1 MARPCSITTGA
12 VMGINKLLDGKA
24 LASELRAEMATE
36 VRNAVAAGAR
46 PPGLAVILVG
56 DDAASQVYVRNK
68 QRACAEVGIVSVPF
82 LLPVDTS
89 EAKLQALIADLN
101 GRPDIDGILLQLPLP
116 EGLDSRAC
124 LDAIAADKDVDGFH
138 PANMGKLALGL
149 PGFAPCT
156 PLGVLELL
164 KRNNIE
170 LDGKKA
176 VIVGRSNIVGK
187 PLAMLL
193 GGKDANAT
201 VTLCHSGTRNLKEEC
216 LKADILLLAVGRPKA
231 ITADMI
237 PDGCVVV
244 DIGVNRLPDGLCGDV
259 DFEGACAKA
268 SAITPVP
275 GGVGPM
281 TIAMLLANT
290 LKSWRE
296 RLAQEKG

>member
-1 MARPCSITTGA
+1 
-12 VMGINKLLDGKA
+12 MGINKLLDGKA